1 MRSGHAAGRQRFVH
15 RDLDFGKRE
24 RLADHVVDSPFEACG
39 AFALVGLRD
48 CFSKGSPIGAWPDR
62 WHAGEQ
68 RQKVAGVGY
77 DVLFDGAPVALVGD
91 LPDLN
96 LMLDAFNA
104 RRAPA

>member
-1 MRSGHAAGRQRFVH
+1 MRYTVTLKFDMPESGAAEGVPALGLIEVDGNRMLRP
-15 RDLDFGKRE
+15 
-24 RLADHVVDSPFEACG
+24 VVVC
-39 AFALVGLRD
+39 V
-48 CFSKGSPIGAWPDR
+48 
-62 WHAGEQ
+62 